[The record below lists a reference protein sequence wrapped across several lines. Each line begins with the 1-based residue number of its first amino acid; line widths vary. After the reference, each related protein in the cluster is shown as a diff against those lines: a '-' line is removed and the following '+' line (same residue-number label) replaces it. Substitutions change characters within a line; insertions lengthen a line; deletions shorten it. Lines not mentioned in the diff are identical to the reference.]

1 MIITNKYNLPQT
13 FLNIVERP
21 TYTKG
26 KAHLSVTELINSPQI
41 VQLRAKYEN
50 QIQVDVSEMVW
61 SIFGTAVHHVLEQG
75 KDENHLVEQRLHAEL
90 DGWHISGAIDLQIV
104 TDEGIEINDYKTVG
118 AWGVMNEKV
127 EWEQQ
132 LNIYAWL
139 VERVKQ
145 VPVSRI
151 KIVAIIRD
159 WNRRDSQTKAGYP
172 EAPVAVL
179 EIPLWGMDDRER
191 FIRGR
196 INAHSE
202 ALFASETGT
211 EIPPCTPAECW
222 EKPTTYA
229 VKKEGAV
236 RAKSVFDN
244 REQAEQAVIDAGKG
258 YYLETRPGERTRCAN
273 FCQVSQWCTQYQTYL
288 EESKDESTV

>member
-159 WNRRDSQTKAGYP
+159 WNRRDAQTKAGYP